1 VTDLVRLQARDNSL
15 VSVSRGVSLHVVRPR
30 PRRAMRTHLGVQIA
44 LDRVPAA
51 PVSALGAAVACA
63 IAPADHDQI
72 AYSAAST
79 TSAESAASGAR
90 VRGPEAS
97 CDGAPAAIRN
107 DVAAPKLKGFVSKT
121 LWPRLG
127 LKVTGTRCATADL
140 NALTGARE
148 EFSVGCGAPAGRK
161 LSITATITSG
171 FRVVSYQSRVRWGQ
185 HNSFVARED

>member
-1 VTDLVRLQARDNSL
+1 MVQ
-15 VSVSRGVSLHVVRPR
+15 PR

-63 IAPADHDQI
+63 VAPADHDQI

-127 LKVTGTRCATADL
+127 LKVTGSRYATAALNSLTEGRGDL
-140 NALTGARE
+140 HVVGVVHRE
-148 EFSVGCGAPAGRK
+148 RK
-161 LSITATITSG
+161 PSITATITSG
-171 FRVVSYQSRVRWGQ
+171 FRVVSYQSRGRWGQ
-185 HNSFVARED
+185 HNSFIALED